1 LVPDALLNAEA
12 HPAYSKTMVIDDAF
26 AARLKSENASLQAFV
41 SIAPDADF
49 SARREGPLAGFSVGV
64 KDLIDTRDFPTS
76 YGSPIYRDH
85 RPAADAAVVEALK
98 AAGAFVAGKT
108 TTTEFA
114 TWPPTPTLNPRNR
127 AHTPGGS
134 SAGSAA
140 AVAAGLVDIALGT
153 QTKGSVIRPA
163 SFCGVVGFKPS
174 FNRLSRAGVKMLSES
189 LDTVGLFANSVAD
202 AEHVYKVLTRDADPA
217 SPAASLRIA
226 FSRTP
231 QWSEVASDAQAA
243 ILGGID
249 FLRGEDIAIDEI
261 TMPDGF
267 ERLPAETSVVHDYEM
282 SRALFP
288 EFRNARGKIEPSLA
302 AAIEAALGIPGDAYA
317 EALLFLTRMRA
328 IMDGLF
334 SRYDV
339 VLCAAAPGEAPPLSE
354 RSTGSPIMNLSWT
367 ALHLPCITL
376 PVLTGQRGLP
386 IGLQLV
392 GGPYRDRTLLAAAAV
407 LERAFVK
414 GGA

>member
-1 LVPDALLNAEA
+1 MIIDE
-12 HPAYSKTMVIDDAF
+12 AYS
-26 AARLKSENASLQAFV
+26 ARLRSENAVLRAFL
-41 SIAPDADF
+41 SIAPPADF
-49 SARREGPLAGFSVGV
+49 SLHRDGPLAGFSVGV
-64 KDLIDTRDFPTS
+64 KDLIDTRDFPTA

-85 RPAADAAVVEALK
+85 RPSTDAAIVEALK
-98 AAGAFVAGKT
+98 AAGAFIAGKT

-114 TWPPTPTLNPRNR
+114 TWPPTKTLNPRNHE
-127 AHTPGGS
+127 HTPGGS

-189 LDTVGLFANSVAD
+189 LDTVGLFASKVSD
-202 AEHVYKVLTRDADPA
+202 IEHVYEVLTRDVDGE
-217 SPAASLRIA
+217 PAAAPKIA

-231 QWSEVASDAQAA
+231 QWSEVSPDAQAA

-249 FLRGEDIAIDEI
+249 FLRKAGIAIDEI
-261 TMPDGF
+261 SMPDGF
-267 ERLPAETSVVHDYEM
+267 ERLPAETSLVHDYEIAR
-282 SRALFP
+282 SLFL
-288 EFRNARGKIEPSLA
+288 EFRNARDKLDRSLA
-302 AAIEAALGIPGDAYA
+302 AAIETALGISGSAHA

-328 IMDGLF
+328 IIDDVF
-334 SRYDV
+334 ARYDV
-339 VLCAAAPGEAPPLSE
+339 VLCAAAPGEAPLLSE
-354 RSTGSPIMNLSWT
+354 KSTGSPVMNIAWT

-376 PVLTGQRGLP
+376 PVLTGARGLP

-392 GGPYRDRTLLAAAAV
+392 GGPYRDRALLAAAAG
-407 LERAFVK
+407 LERVFAERR
-414 GGA
+414 A